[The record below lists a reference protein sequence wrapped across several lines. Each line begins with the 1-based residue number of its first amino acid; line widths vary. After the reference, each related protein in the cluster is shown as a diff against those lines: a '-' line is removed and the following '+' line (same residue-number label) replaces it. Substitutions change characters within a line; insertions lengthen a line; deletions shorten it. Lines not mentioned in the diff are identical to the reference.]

1 METLLLYSIL
11 DEQRLGL
18 GVNDVIEIV
27 VWDELKLQVENAT
40 TLLQK
45 KKELRFCTL
54 SLIT

>member
-45 KKELRFCTL
+45 KKELRFCSL

>member
-1 METLLLYSIL
+1 
-11 DEQRLGL
+11 L